1 MTRMAQQ
8 ALVIGYGSI
17 GKRHDAVLSE
27 LGLSTAIYSRRA
39 IDHPCSYQSLDL
51 ALSDFAPD
59 YVVIANRTSE
69 HLSTLH
75 ALKSLGYAG
84 RILVEKPLFSELDDI
99 PEGMGDAI
107 RVGYNLRF
115 HPILLRLRELLQGQ
129 TICTFQAYVG
139 QYLPTWRPGTD
150 YRDSYSARADE
161 GGGALL
167 DLSHDIDYTIWLL
180 GGWSRVT
187 AMGGK
192 TSALEIDSDDAFSL
206 LLDTPRCPVVHV
218 HVNYLN
224 RTARRE
230 IVVNT
235 TTRTYVADLV
245 GSRILIDGAADD
257 QPIERNETY
266 AAMHRDAMGPDT
278 GLCCTAPQGLALMRL
293 LDAARQASI
302 EHVWI
307 TP

>member
-1 MTRMAQQ
+1 MARMAQQ

-17 GKRHDAVLSE
+17 GKRHEAVLSG
-27 LGLSTAIYSRRA
+27 LGLSTAICSRRV
-39 IDHPCSYQSLDL
+39 IDHPRSYQSLEL
-51 ALSDFAPD
+51 ALNDFAPD
-59 YVVIANRTSE
+59 YVVVANRTSE
-69 HLSTLH
+69 HLGTLH

-84 RILVEKPLFSELDDI
+84 RILVEKPLFSELDDV
-99 PEGMGDAI
+99 PEGMENAI

-115 HPILLRLRELLQGQ
+115 HPILLRLRDLLQGQ
-129 TICTFQAYVG
+129 DICTFQAYVG

-150 YRDSYSARADE
+150 YRDSYSARADQ

-167 DLSHDIDYTIWLL
+167 DLSHDIDYTTWLL

-187 AMGGK
+187 ATGGK
-192 TSALEIDSDDAFSL
+192 TSALEISSDDAFSL

-218 HVNYLN
+218 HVNYLD
-224 RTARRE
+224 RAARRE

-235 TTRTYVADLV
+235 ATHTYVADLV
-245 GSRILIDGAADD
+245 GNRILINGAADVHLV
-257 QPIERNETY
+257 ERNETY
-266 AAMHRDAMGPDT
+266 AALHLDAMGQGS
-278 GLCCTAPQGLALMRL
+278 GLCCTASQGMALMRL
-293 LDAARQASI
+293 LDAARRASL